1 MVAEAASLFPR
12 RTRSLNS
19 SILIPETRP
28 PESSGA
34 NGPGRKISDRR
45 DAMRLSCRNITFH
58 YPDTGKPVL
67 RDLDWEI
74 SRPGFSAL
82 FGPSGVGKTSLAR
95 LISGDAPPEAAEG
108 EIVREGIDRY
118 AYTYNLERLPGWAAV
133 GRHLDRVTPEG
144 KGDLRDRL
152 VDVFGLER
160 ILGQRF
166 SQLSLGQKN
175 RINLVRY
182 LLQDFQLLILDESLA
197 NVDEMTRE
205 RILLAIKEMFPET
218 FFIYISHNVVEV
230 ATYCRDILVLRGSH
244 KTPQGVK
251 VAGLDLR
258 EGEEKVPER
267 LDRVMLEIVNA
278 A

>member
-1 MVAEAASLFPR
+1 M
-12 RTRSLNS
+12 
-19 SILIPETRP
+19 IPEPRP
-28 PESSGA
+28 PEAPGA
-34 NGPGRKISDRR
+34 NTGDAEISDRP
-45 DAMRLSCRNITFH
+45 DAMRLSCRNVAFH

-67 RDLDWEI
+67 TDLSWDI
-74 SRPGFSAL
+74 RRPGFSAL

-95 LISGDAPPEAAEG
+95 LISGDVSPDAAEG
-108 EIVREGIDRY
+108 EIVREGIERY

-133 GRHLDRVTPEG
+133 GRHLDRITP
-144 KGDLRDRL
+144 KGRGELRDRL

-182 LLQDFQLLILDESLA
+182 LLQDFQLLILDESMA

-205 RILLAIKEMFPET
+205 RILLAIKAMFPET

-230 ATYCRDILVLRGSH
+230 ATFCRDILVLRGPH
-244 KTPQGVK
+244 KEPQGVR

-258 EGEEKVPER
+258 EGEEKDPER